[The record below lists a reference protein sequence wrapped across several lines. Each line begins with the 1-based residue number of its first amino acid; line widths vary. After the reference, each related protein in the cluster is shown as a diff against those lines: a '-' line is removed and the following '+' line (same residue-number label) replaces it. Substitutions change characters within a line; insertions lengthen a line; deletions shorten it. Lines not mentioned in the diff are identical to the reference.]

1 MDILKRLV
9 LVIASDSSAEEEGSQ
24 EMCCLRRGR
33 GTRGAQ
39 FCSPVGQKAVVPR
52 AWGSICAGQLV
63 GLWAGCCTFWSA
75 QKTARVGRCSQQ
87 MGLSLWKR
95 L

>member
-1 MDILKRLV
+1 M
-9 LVIASDSSAEEEGSQ
+9 
-24 EMCCLRRGR
+24 
-33 GTRGAQ
+33 
-39 FCSPVGQKAVVPR
+39 GQKAVVPR